1 MIRIITDS
9 TCEASPA
16 VLGHPLVTVI
26 PLTVIFGQQALLDGV
41 GITREEFWER
51 LPKSEKLPTTS
62 QASPAQFEEPF
73 RRFTDAGDEVIAI
86 VISAKLS
93 QTYNSALIAKGNL
106 EGRPI
111 DVIDSKS
118 TSVGLGFLVQ
128 EAIRLAEAGA
138 TRQEIVAK
146 LMKMRE
152 EVRIIFVLETL
163 EYLEKGGRIGKAQAF
178 VGTLLKF
185 KPLLAIVDGEV
196 VPVARVR
203 SRAKALETLQELLL
217 NQVPARGPQVRV
229 AVTNALAAE
238 EAQQLGE
245 SLARQFNTQL
255 SFAVG
260 LGPVLGVHVGPG
272 TIGAS
277 VYAPT
282 A

>member
-9 TCEASPA
+9 TCEASEA
-16 VLGHPLVTVI
+16 TLAHPRVTVV

-51 LPKSEKLPTTS
+51 LPKADKLPTTS

-73 RRFTDAGDEVIAI
+73 RRFTDAGDEVI
-86 VISAKLS
+86 VLPISAKLS
-93 QTYNSALIAKGNL
+93 QTYNSALIAKENL

-111 DVIDSKS
+111 DIVDSKS
-118 TSVGLGFLVQ
+118 TSIGLGLLVE
-128 EAIRLAEAGA
+128 EAVSMAEAGA
-138 TRQEIVAK
+138 TRQEIVAR
-146 LMKMRE
+146 LTKMRE
-152 EVRIIFVLETL
+152 EIRIIFVLETL

-185 KPLLAIVDGEV
+185 KPLLGIVDGEV

-217 NQVPARGPQVRV
+217 AQVPARGPGVRIG
-229 AVTNALAAE
+229 VTQALAAA
-238 EAQQLGE
+238 EARQLGE
-245 SLARQFNTQL
+245 SLAQKFGTRL
-255 SFAVG
+255 SFLSS

-272 TIGAS
+272 TIGVAVHAAS
-277 VYAPT
+277 
-282 A
+282 